1 MAKPSR
7 DDIQN
12 GLNGWDGTVDNNFI
26 KLFDRPIPIFLHSG
40 DETDIEAGFPA
51 ASHDECLV
59 VVDHTTIGLTFYIV
73 DKDHASGSAKW
84 VPLSV
89 FLATPVTVENSDTTL
104 DWDDR
109 FVISN
114 PSGGSATL
122 TLRPAGEM
130 TGKTVQVKNVSS
142 SDSVIVSSAS
152 SIDGST
158 TFTLSAQYQS
168 VTVYSDGATYHIL

>member
-1 MAKPSR
+1 M
-7 DDIQN
+7 
-12 GLNGWDGTVDNNFI
+12 
-26 KLFDRPIPIFLHSG
+26 
-40 DETDIEAGFPA
+40 
-51 ASHDECLV
+51 
-59 VVDHTTIGLTFYIV
+59 
-73 DKDHASGSAKW
+73 
-84 VPLSV
+84 
-89 FLATPVTVENSDTTL
+89 TVENSDTTL